1 MSYDQYQG
9 PPGPPPRRGPAPA
22 RQPDQPHPD
31 GHDQGP
37 NQRIPQA
44 PGRRP
49 QPPHNPGAYQQPH
62 QGLGG
67 YPPRPQGT
75 GGDEQPPGLAEQPT
89 IAIRQ
94 PSRQPTRHYEQAA
107 PPTPTPYEQDPDPH
121 QHERTP
127 AQYQPPAEPYEPAPS
142 SRDYPSQAYRQPEE
156 SPLAYQRERD
166 RRADRTNII
175 ANTIR
180 VVTAL
185 IALVFVLHIVFTLF
199 SANQNSGIVAF
210 VYGVAKIFVF
220 GFGDVFTPSDAKIGL
235 VVNYGLAAI
244 VYLVVGR
251 LIYRTLR
258 HR

>member
-9 PPGPPPRRGPAPA
+9 PPGPPPRRDPATGRRPNE
-22 RQPDQPHPD
+22 PHPG

-49 QPPHNPGAYQQPH
+49 QPPPNPGAYQQPP

-67 YPPRPQGT
+67 YPSRPQGP
-75 GGDEQPPGLAEQPT
+75 GGYEQPPGLAEQPT
-89 IAIRQ
+89 TPVRQ
-94 PSRQPTRHYEQAA
+94 PSRQPTRYYEQPPPA
-107 PPTPTPYEQDPDPH
+107 PAPYEQDPDLH
-121 QHERTP
+121 QHELTP
-127 AQYQPPAEPYEPAPS
+127 AQYQPPAAPYEPARS
-142 SRDYPSQAYRQPEE
+142 SRDHPSQAYRQPEE
-156 SPLAYQRERD
+156 SPLEYQRERD
-166 RRADRTNII
+166 RRADRVNII
-175 ANTIR
+175 ANTIH

-185 IALVFVLHIVFTLF
+185 IALVFLLHIVFTLF
-199 SANQNSGIVAF
+199 GANQKSGIVAF
-210 VYGVAKIFVF
+210 VYGAAKIFVF
-220 GFGDVFTPSDAKIGL
+220 GFGDVFTPGDAKIGL

>member
-9 PPGPPPRRGPAPA
+9 PPGPPPRRGPATT
-22 RQPDQPHPD
+22 RRPDQPHPG

-37 NQRIPQA
+37 NQRTPQA

-49 QPPHNPGAYQQPH
+49 QPPPNPGAYQQPP
-62 QGLGG
+62 QAFGG
-67 YPPRPQGT
+67 YPPRPQGP
-75 GGDEQPPGLAEQPT
+75 GGYEQPPGLAEQPT
-89 IAIRQ
+89 TAIRQ
-94 PSRQPTRHYEQAA
+94 PSRQPTRYYEQEA
-107 PPTPTPYEQDPDPH
+107 PPAPKPFEQDLDPH
-121 QHERTP
+121 QHER
-127 AQYQPPAEPYEPAPS
+127 YQPPAEPYEPSPS

-166 RRADRTNII
+166 RRADRVNII
-175 ANTIR
+175 ANMIH

-185 IALVFVLHIVFTLF
+185 IALVFVLHIVFSLF
-199 SANQNSGIVAF
+199 GANQNSGTVAF
-210 VYGVAKIFVF
+210 VYGAAKIFVF

-235 VVNYGLAAI
+235 IVNYGLAAI